1 MSAVDLAL
9 TRRGFMVGA
18 AGMSFGFA
26 TGNALAASM
35 KAPAKD
41 AVMNP
46 WVTISTDGT
55 IAIMSPAAEMGQ
67 GSLTSLPLILA
78 EELDAD
84 WKHVRVVPAPPINAI
99 FKNPAYGFMYTSGS
113 NAVRAYW
120 KPVRQFGAQV
130 RKVLLANAA
139 KQWGVDVAELTS
151 APSVVIHEKS
161 GRRLTYGAIAGFA
174 EIPATAPAVSDSE
187 LKPASRFR
195 LIGKDVMRVD
205 MPGKVDGSAKYSID
219 VQISGLLYGAVLH
232 APVEGAAPQTVADKK
247 ARAVPGVVKI
257 VPMADG
263 VGVIATTPTAAF
275 KAKNALEV
283 TWSKDGKAW
292 SFDSDSGGDAFAA
305 AARDVKT
312 PGMVWDQKGNAA
324 AGLESAPHVLEAEY
338 RCDFVYH
345 AQMEPLNAVASVSPQ
360 GDSLELWSGTQSKTN
375 AVDMAAKTLGIRL
388 DKIAYHDML
397 MGGGFGRRGHR
408 DQEYVHD
415 AVVLSNAVKKPVK
428 VMWTREDDVR
438 NGRFYPL
445 SAHYLRIGYDDG
457 GKLLAMHHR
466 KACDQVYAFQDPVGF
481 TQQGKKDRVSYT
493 GIEFKHYDM
502 PNRLAEVAVQD
513 SGIRGSSL
521 RAVSHLSNIFAI
533 ESILDDIARRQGIDP
548 VAYRIALI
556 GNAPRSRKV
565 IETVAEMANWGRK
578 RNGTALGVAFM
589 DFAGTLTCVIVEAS
603 LDRSTGAIRVHNAW
617 VALDPGIAVQPDN
630 IIAQT
635 EGSIVWGLGYALS
648 ERITIKNGVV
658 RESNFNDYH
667 VPRINEVPEIHVR
680 LISTDNEPT
689 GVGEVSMP
697 LVAPAI
703 GNAVATLT
711 GKRLRAA
718 PMTKERVLAALKA

>member
-1 MSAVDLAL
+1 MDAQDIAL

-18 AGMSFGFA
+18 AGLSFGFA
-26 TGNALAASM
+26 TGDAFAANM
-35 KAPAKD
+35 KAVAKD
-41 AVMNP
+41 AVINP
-46 WVTISTDGT
+46 WVTIATDGT
-55 IAIMSPAAEMGQ
+55 ISIMSPAAEMGQ

-84 WKHVRVVPAPPINAI
+84 WRHVRVVPAPPINAI

-139 KQWGVDVAELTS
+139 KHWSVDVAELTT
-151 APSVVIHEKS
+151 APSVVIHAKS
-161 GRRLTYGAIAGFA
+161 GRRLGYSTIAGFA
-174 EIPATAPAVSDSE
+174 EIPAIAPAVADSE
-187 LKPASRFR
+187 LKPASQFR

-205 MPGKVDGSAKYSID
+205 MPGKVNGTARYSID
-219 VQISGLLYGAVLH
+219 VEVPGMLYGAVLR
-232 APVEGAAPQTVADKK
+232 APVEGAAPQTVGDAK
-247 ARAVPGVVKI
+247 AKAIPGVVKV
-257 VPMADG
+257 VPLSDG

-283 TWSKDGKAW
+283 TWSRDGKGW
-292 SFDSDSGGDAFAA
+292 SFDTDSGGDAFAA

-312 PGMVWDQKGNAA
+312 PGMVWDKKGDVA
-324 AGLESAPHVLEAEY
+324 AGLESAPHVIEAEY

-345 AQMEPLNAVASVSPQ
+345 AQMEPLNAVASVAPD
-360 GDSLELWSGTQSKTN
+360 GGSLELWSGTQSKTN
-375 AVDMAAKTLGIRL
+375 AVDMAAKTLGITL
-388 DKIAYHDML
+388 DKITYHDML

-415 AVVLSNAVKKPVK
+415 AVALSNAVKKPVK

-445 SAHYLRIGYDDG
+445 SAHYLRIGYDDT

-466 KACDQVYAFQDPVGF
+466 KACDQVYAFQDPPGF
-481 TQQGKKDRVSYT
+481 VQGGKKDRVSYT

-502 PNRLAEVAVQD
+502 PNRLAEVSVQD

-533 ESILDDIARRQGIDP
+533 ESILDDIARQQKIDP

-556 GNAPRSRKV
+556 GNAPRSRKI

-603 LDRSTGAIRVHNAW
+603 LDRKTGAIRVHNAW
-617 VALDPGIAVQPDN
+617 VALDPGITVQPDS

-658 RESNFNDYH
+658 QQSNFTDYH
-667 VPRINEVPEIHVR
+667 VPRMNEVPEIHVQ
-680 LISTDNEPT
+680 LIRTDNEPT

-703 GNAVATLT
+703 GNAVAALT
-711 GKRLRAA
+711 GVRLRAA
-718 PMTKERVLAALKA
+718 PMTKDRVLAALKA